1 MPRDTSKPR
10 AAYIHVPFCAHRCGY
25 CDFTLVARRDDL
37 IDSYL
42 AALDL
47 QLQTLGGPVEVDT
60 LFFGGGTPTHLPT
73 DKLERLLALTR
84 AAFGLSTGAEFSV
97 EANPVGLSRDKLDA
111 MKAAGVTRISLGVQ
125 SFQPAE
131 LQVLERD
138 HSAADVEAV
147 VASLRERWDNVSLDL
162 IFAVPGQTLEQW
174 RENLDRAIALG
185 PAHIS
190 AYGLTFERGTA
201 FWSKRSRGELPQADQ
216 ELELQM
222 YEEAMDRLPAA
233 GFAQYEISNYARP
246 GWECRH
252 NQVYWNAEPFYGFG
266 PGAASFLGGVR
277 RLNHRSV
284 TTWLSRIRT
293 GNDPI
298 AEVEVLSAEE
308 QAREAVMVGLR
319 LVRGIDIAEFE
330 GRFGFGLLDLGG
342 DAAQGFLEKG
352 WLEIGEGRLRLT
364 RRGRCFADSVVMEF
378 L

>member
-201 FWSKRSRGELPQADQ
+201 FWSKRSKGELPQADQ

>member
-97 EANPVGLSRDKLDA
+97 EANPVGLSRDKLDV

-352 WLEIGEGRLRLT
+352 WLVIGEGRLRLT

>member
-201 FWSKRSRGELPQADQ
+201 FWSKRSKGELPQADQ

-298 AEVEVLSAEE
+298 AELEVLSAEE